1 MTEFNFGWT
10 IPLICMEGTPEHWL
24 SKMLVFSIVVAGFR
38 CDYTVIYHYNTK
50 LQGKLVNRGK
60 YCVGDSKL
68 EGVRDASRFAA
79 SLFTL
84 IWHSLVLWSELTL
97 HYLHIIRLYAGG
109 EPRETSAWTLG
120 APFTLLCR
128 NNSFLYFSSIC
139 FYHVLLQNIW
149 TWLGSSNLILLRG

>member
-1 MTEFNFGWT
+1 MMTEFSFGWS
-10 IPLICMEGTPEHWL
+10 IPLICLEETPEHWL

-38 CDYTVIYHYNTK
+38 CDYTEISHYNTK

-109 EPRETSAWTLG
+109 EPRETKRLNTRSTLYS
-120 APFTLLCR
+120 PVQKQ
-128 NNSFLYFSSIC
+128 FLFVFQQYLFLPCSVAE
-139 FYHVLLQNIW
+139 YL
-149 TWLGSSNLILLRG
+149 NLARQ